1 MLLHVLV
8 VLTSIIITINA
19 RTLPEPIPL
28 TEQPSVDKQKL
39 VQNPGTHEGD
49 ILLSK
54 AQNRGVARIGT
65 SVRWPNGIVPYV
77 FASGYTAD
85 QQAAIVSRMRKL
97 ESFTAINNARCVQFR
112 PSVSTDV
119 YYITI
124 RNGAGCYSYVGQ
136 NTEMTG
142 ERTVSLSYPGCF
154 DDGRTMHELIHTL
167 VAPSLNPVYYSSE
180 LTVNHPQFARNGGAG
195 ASYYYETLRLTIP
208 SSGHPTTNL
217 FISQD
222 DANDDNWEFKF
233 RIYFSS
239 AYTMDLVVTTYNPS
253 VTGAFQIVATGPNNV
268 TFVRT
273 SSTGN
278 PNLTPTS
285 TTSTTTML
293 TTTTTK
299 STTTTTTTTTKST
312 TTTTTTT
319 TTTKPTT
326 TTTTTKSTTTT
337 TTTTTKPTT
346 TTTTTTTKPTTTTT
360 TTTTTTKSTTTT
372 TTTTTKP
379 TTTTTTTTTKP
390 TTTTTTT
397 TTKPTTTTTTTTTT
411 TKSTTT
417 TTTTTT
423 KPTTTTTTTTTK
435 PTTTTT
441 TTKSTTTTTV
451 ASVNSG
457 RWSTTGA
464 LAIARANHTS
474 TLLLNGRVITVGGNI
489 NGNTVELY
497 NATTQIWSAGPSMTD
512 ARILHTA
519 TLLPDGRLIITG
531 GYYNKFL
538 KTVEIYN
545 PTTNTWSTVSSMN
558 TARYGHQAIYLPA
571 PSNKLLVMGGYGNN
585 SVMLQSCELYDFGTN
600 TWTYTNSMI
609 EKRVYFTATYLP
621 SLSKVL
627 AIGGTGTLYGS
638 AEMFTISS
646 SQWVRSA
653 NTMPN
658 DRYFHTATLIPAT
671 GQVLIVGGYDN
682 PERTY
687 IFNPTNNSFT
697 IAASMGQ
704 GRREISAT
712 LLPSGLILVAGGSFN
727 SSSLYRTAEVYD
739 YRLNIWRP
747 VASMSVARS
756 LHTAVL
762 FNASSQTPVVLI
774 TGGQIGNSVSTSN
787 CELFNVNG

>member
-39 VQNPGTHEGD
+39 VQNP
-49 ILLSK
+49 
-54 AQNRGVARIGT
+54 
-65 SVRWPNGIVPYV
+65 
-77 FASGYTAD
+77 AD

-326 TTTTTKSTTTT
+326 TTTTTKS
-337 TTTTTKPTT
+337 
-346 TTTTTTTKPTTTTT
+346 
-360 TTTTTTKSTTTT
+360 
-372 TTTTTKP
+372 

>member
-39 VQNPGTHEGD
+39 VQNP
-49 ILLSK
+49 
-54 AQNRGVARIGT
+54 
-65 SVRWPNGIVPYV
+65 
-77 FASGYTAD
+77 AD

-167 VAPSLNPVYYSSE
+167 
-180 LTVNHPQFARNGGAG
+180 
-195 ASYYYETLRLTIP
+195 
-208 SSGHPTTNL
+208 
-217 FISQD
+217 
-222 DANDDNWEFKF
+222 
-233 RIYFSS
+233 
-239 AYTMDLVVTTYNPS
+239 
-253 VTGAFQIVATGPNNV
+253 
-268 TFVRT
+268 
-273 SSTGN
+273 
-278 PNLTPTS
+278 
-285 TTSTTTML
+285 
-293 TTTTTK
+293 
-299 STTTTTTTTTKST
+299 
-312 TTTTTTT
+312 
-319 TTTKPTT
+319 
-326 TTTTTKSTTTT
+326 
-337 TTTTTKPTT
+337 
-346 TTTTTTTKPTTTTT
+346 
-360 TTTTTTKSTTTT
+360 
-372 TTTTTKP
+372 
-379 TTTTTTTTTKP
+379 
-390 TTTTTTT
+390 
-397 TTKPTTTTTTTTTT
+397 
-411 TKSTTT
+411 
-417 TTTTTT
+417 
-423 KPTTTTTTTTTK
+423 
-435 PTTTTT
+435 
-441 TTKSTTTTTV
+441 
-451 ASVNSG
+451 VNSG

>member
-1 MLLHVLV
+1 
-8 VLTSIIITINA
+8 
-19 RTLPEPIPL
+19 
-28 TEQPSVDKQKL
+28 
-39 VQNPGTHEGD
+39 
-49 ILLSK
+49 
-54 AQNRGVARIGT
+54 
-65 SVRWPNGIVPYV
+65 
-77 FASGYTAD
+77 
-85 QQAAIVSRMRKL
+85 
-97 ESFTAINNARCVQFR
+97 
-112 PSVSTDV
+112 
-119 YYITI
+119 
-124 RNGAGCYSYVGQ
+124 
-136 NTEMTG
+136 
-142 ERTVSLSYPGCF
+142 
-154 DDGRTMHELIHTL
+154 
-167 VAPSLNPVYYSSE
+167 
-180 LTVNHPQFARNGGAG
+180 
-195 ASYYYETLRLTIP
+195 
-208 SSGHPTTNL
+208 
-217 FISQD
+217 
-222 DANDDNWEFKF
+222 
-233 RIYFSS
+233 
-239 AYTMDLVVTTYNPS
+239 
-253 VTGAFQIVATGPNNV
+253 
-268 TFVRT
+268 
-273 SSTGN
+273 
-278 PNLTPTS
+278 
-285 TTSTTTML
+285 
-293 TTTTTK
+293 
-299 STTTTTTTTTKST
+299 
-312 TTTTTTT
+312 
-319 TTTKPTT
+319 TKPTT

-337 TTTTTKPTT
+337 TTTKS
-346 TTTTTTTKPTTTTT
+346 T
-360 TTTTTTKSTTTT
+360 TTTTTTKS
-372 TTTTTKP
+372 
-379 TTTTTTTTTKP
+379 
-390 TTTTTTT
+390 
-397 TTKPTTTTTTTTTT
+397 
-411 TKSTTT
+411 
-417 TTTTTT
+417 
-423 KPTTTTTTTTTK
+423 
-435 PTTTTT
+435 TTTTT

-464 LAIARANHTS
+464 LAIARAYHTS
-474 TLLLNGRVITVGGNI
+474 TVLLNGRVITVGGNI

-497 NATTQIWSAGPSMTD
+497 NTTTQIWSAGPPMTD

-571 PSNKLLVMGGYGNN
+571 PSNKLLVMGGHGNN

-712 LLPSGLILVAGGSFN
+712 LLPSGLILIAGGSFN
-727 SSSLYRTAEVYD
+727 SSSLCRTAEVYD

-747 VASMSVARS
+747 VASMNVARS

-762 FNASSQTPVVLI
+762 LNASSQAPVVLI